1 MIRQLRAAFG
11 GGTSRETADAAVG
24 RGMADVLAALDSV
37 IDDDASLGR
46 IYAGLGNNVPG
57 AAPGRRAGTARS
69 RVGRLRAVPGRWRVA
84 PRRWRL
90 AVAGGLAVA
99 VAAASFGVAT
109 VVAGGGNAQP
119 AASSAVLLAKTAAAH
134 AAAQPP
140 VPAGQWI
147 YRKTLDRTV
156 TPSQT
161 VLTCVPVKGQPPVL
175 TKGLS
180 LHPYMMIDG
189 GGAATSTSTV
199 GQSRTPAAGEP
210 CFIEHGRI
218 TGRQLAAPKW
228 AVRGTVKWVTTPATN
243 SVQRSEAWS
252 TADSTKQAS
261 YQHGKLVVSA
271 ACACGFTSYADLS
284 KLPSDPET
292 LVKQLMRA
300 PGGQQGHWTTAQGAW
315 NAFNG
320 IEGALTDYVVPP
332 KVAAE
337 LYRALGDIPGVTVD
351 MNAVDPADRPG
362 PALVLT
368 VTDNPGGPWTAEVF
382 LDPST
387 YQLTGYS
394 EHFPAQCQCPSPG
407 SGETAILNQALVSG
421 PGVRP

>member
-1 MIRQLRAAFG
+1 MISRLRDAFG
-11 GGTSRETADAAVG
+11 GGTSREAADAAVG
-24 RGMADVLAALDSV
+24 RGMAEVLTALDNV
-37 IDDDASLGR
+37 IDDDAALGR
-46 IYAGLGNNVPG
+46 IYAGFG
-57 AAPGRRAGTARS
+57 ASVRCPTPGRGAGTARS
-69 RVGRLRAVPGRWRVA
+69 RVVARLPGA

-90 AVAGGLAVA
+90 AVAGGLVVA

-109 VVAGGGNAQP
+109 VVTGAGSAQP
-119 AASSAVLLAKTAAAH
+119 EAGSAVLLAEIAAAH

-147 YRKTLDRTV
+147 YRQTLDQTM

-161 VLTCVPVKGQPPVL
+161 VLSCVPVKGQPPVL

-180 LHPYMMIDG
+180 LHLYSELAIAG
-189 GGAATSTSTV
+189 TATSTFTV
-199 GQSRTPAAGEP
+199 GQARTPTAGEP
-210 CFIEHGRI
+210 CFIEHWRMV
-218 TGRQLAAPKW
+218 GRQLAAPKW
-228 AVRGTVKWVTTPATN
+228 AVRGIFKWVTATPATN

-252 TADSTKQAS
+252 TADGTKQAS

-271 ACACGFTSYADLS
+271 ACACGFTSYAGLS
-284 KLPSDPET
+284 TLPGDPET
-292 LVKQLMRA
+292 LARQLMRA
-300 PGGQQGHWTTAQGAW
+300 PAGQQGHWTTAQGAW

-337 LYRALGDIPGVTVD
+337 LYRALGDIPGVTAD
-351 MNAVDPADRPG
+351 MNAVDPAGRRG

-368 VTDNPGGPWTAEVF
+368 VTGNPGGPWTAEVF
-382 LDPST
+382 LDPGT